1 MSIFIALVSFI
12 VVVGILVLVH
22 ELGHFFAARWAGVAV
37 EEFGFGFPPR
47 LFAKKGKKTLI
58 SVNWI
63 PLGGFVKIKGIA
75 GDDPSIEVHQT
86 ATDSFANQSYTK
98 RFLILFAGI
107 LMNMLFS
114 WVLLTGVYTLGFSES
129 VNGQALETGIA
140 DGTVSINLVLE
151 GSPAETSGIQTGDQI
166 LSIDGQNVS
175 SIRTAQSAI
184 SANTEA
190 TQITVRRNDQT
201 LTLRVPVVSIG
212 EVHGIGVGLA
222 VKYPTWVSLW
232 LGLRE
237 SFKLLGLIF
246 VGLAALVKGIFV
258 DGQVSEGVVGPVGI
272 AVISGQAVQLG
283 VVYVLY
289 FAALLSANL
298 AIFNLLPLPALD
310 GGRLLFLLIERVQ
323 GKPVNH
329 KTEAI
334 VHGIGFACLL
344 LLAALITLRDVIHLI
359 P

>member
-1 MSIFIALVSFI
+1 MTTLIAVVSFI
-12 VVVGILVLVH
+12 VVVGVLVLVH
-22 ELGHFFAARWAGVAV
+22 ELGHFFAARRAGVAV

-47 LFAKKGKKTLI
+47 MFSKKGKKTLI

-75 GDDPSIEVHQT
+75 GDDQAMGSHK
-86 ATDSFANQSYTK
+86 ADKDSFANQSFFK

-107 LMNMLFS
+107 LMNMLLS
-114 WVLLTGVYTLGFSES
+114 WALLTGVYALGFSES
-129 VNGQALETGIA
+129 VNGEAIETSLA
-140 DGTVSINLVLE
+140 DGTVSINVVLE
-151 GSPAETSGIQTGDQI
+151 GSPAETAGIQVGDQI
-166 LSIDGQNVS
+166 VSVSGQNVT
-175 SIRTAQSAI
+175 SIRSAQEAI
-184 SANTEA
+184 SANADLAEMTILRSGE
-190 TQITVRRNDQT
+190 Q
-201 LTLRVPVVSIG
+201 LTIPVPVTSIG
-212 EVHGIGVGLA
+212 EVHGIGVGLG
-222 VKYPTWVSLW
+222 VRYPFWVSLW

-237 SFKLLGLIF
+237 SIKLIGYIF
-246 VGLAALVKGIFV
+246 VGLATLVKGIFV

-310 GGRLLFLLIERVQ
+310 GGRLLFLLIERIQ

-334 VHGIGFACLL
+334 VHAVGFACLL

>member
-1 MSIFIALVSFI
+1 MSIFIAVVSFV
-12 VVVGILVLVH
+12 VVVGVLVLVH
-22 ELGHFFAARWAGVAV
+22 ELGHFFAARRAGVAV

-47 LFAKKGKKTLI
+47 MFAKKGKKTVI
-58 SVNWI
+58 SFNLI

-75 GDDPSIEVHQT
+75 GDDHSI
-86 ATDSFANQSYTK
+86 ATHTKAKDSFSNQSFLK

-107 LMNMLFS
+107 LMNMLLS
-114 WVLLTGVYTLGFSES
+114 WILLTGVYILGFSES
-129 VNGQALETGIA
+129 VNGQPIETSIA
-140 DGTVSINLVLE
+140 KAKVSIGFVLE
-151 GSPAETSGIQTGDQI
+151 DSPAERSGIRVGDQI
-166 LSIDGQNVS
+166 ISIAGQEIS
-175 SIRTAQSAI
+175 SITNAQAAI
-184 SANTEA
+184 SAEA
-190 TQITVRRNDQT
+190 EKVQINLLRDGQTVQT
-201 LTLRVPVVSIG
+201 SVPLTSIG
-212 EVHGIGVGLA
+212 DVHGIGVGLA
-222 VKYPTWVSLW
+222 VRYPFWVSLW

-237 SFKLLGLIF
+237 SIKLVGFIFIGLGS
-246 VGLAALVKGIFV
+246 LVKGIFM
-258 DGQVSEGVVGPVGI
+258 DGQVGEGVVGPVGI

-310 GGRLLFLLIERVQ
+310 GGRLLFLLIERIQ

-334 VHGIGFACLL
+334 VHGIGFVSLL